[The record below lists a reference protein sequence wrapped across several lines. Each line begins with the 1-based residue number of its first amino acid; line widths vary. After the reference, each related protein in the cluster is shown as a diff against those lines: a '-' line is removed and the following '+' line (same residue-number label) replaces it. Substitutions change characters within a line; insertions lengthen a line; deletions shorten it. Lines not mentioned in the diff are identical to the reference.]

1 MVSSANEEIVQIIR
15 SDKTKGI
22 RLLFDHYYQSLV
34 LYADRY
40 LRDNQKAEDI
50 VQEFFVKLWEDN
62 YLEKVPVVGLTSY
75 LFIAVRNSCLVSQN
89 KKDILRYSEELSHVE
104 VPVEV
109 FMSIDEE
116 RINRVMQEVERLP
129 LRNKQVVECVMI
141 RGLKYKEAAQEMD
154 ISVNTV
160 KFLLKEATR
169 RLRMNLSDSDQQIL
183 FIFLENFPKK
193 TYPFYLFFSLY
204 SRTEKTFV
212 FFS

>member
-1 MVSSANEEIVQIIR
+1 MVSSSDKEIIQIIG
-15 SDKTKGI
+15 SDKTKAI

-34 LYADRY
+34 LYAERY
-40 LRDNQKAEDI
+40 LRDSQKAEDI
-50 VQEFFVKLWEDN
+50 VQEFFVRLWEDN
-62 YLEKVPVVGLTSY
+62 YLAKVSVTGLTSY

-89 KKDILRYSEELSHVE
+89 KKDILRYSEELSRVE
-104 VPVEV
+104 IPVEV

-129 LRNKQVVECVMI
+129 VRSRQVVECVML
-141 RGLKYKEAAQEMD
+141 RGLKYKEAAIEMD

-183 FIFLENFPKK
+183 F
-193 TYPFYLFFSLY
+193 LFF
-204 SRTEKTFV
+204 RK
-212 FFS
+212 FF